1 MPEKVPNM
9 VIITFPD
16 PETRKHALVYLLGR
30 YSSTLLKSGEVI
42 VPENALK
49 PLALQD
55 LVFTVKG
62 KVNEEQVASLRIAAA
77 KKSSKKGGRSSSINL
92 SFG

>member
-1 MPEKVPNM
+1 M

-16 PETRKHALVYLLGR
+16 LETRKQALVYLLGC
-30 YSSTLLKSGEVI
+30 YSGTLLKSGEVI

-49 PLALQD
+49 PLALQN

-62 KVNEEQVASLRIAAA
+62 KVDEEQVASLRIAAA
-77 KKSSKKGGRSSSINL
+77 KTVQQRNAPCQRNGW
-92 SFG
+92 